1 MYILLLSTNTHYIST
16 SPTQSTHAA
25 AKGLRCGDPG
35 PERLRAC
42 ACQEACRELLALGVV
57 RGKWAVA
64 WLPHQK
70 VFDAFEHVRVQLVQG
85 PVDGTVAA
93 AHRCERAWSAH
104 GGGRCRSGR
113 PGVRGAAAH
122 HSSART
128 TRGASSVHCA
138 PAAGGRHGWGRL
150 SRAIAP
156 RRTDAPGGIY

>member
-1 MYILLLSTNTHYIST
+1 MYILLFSTNTTLQHLHECN
-16 SPTQSTHAA
+16 STHAT

-35 PERLRAC
+35 PERLR

-70 VFDAFEHVRVQLVQG
+70 VLDAFEHVRVQLVQG
-85 PVDGTVAA
+85 PFDGTVAA

-104 GGGRCRSGR
+104 GGRCRPGR